1 MPEIDFSITRQ
12 KQGRMLQ
19 TNMGSSLRI
28 WHLPLL
34 IVHGQND
41 KVVPIGQG
49 EISSKRAMGPKFSL
63 EVEKVGCNNALT
75 MNDGSCQKKIPA
87 CLDEA
92 MK

>member
-1 MPEIDFSITRQ
+1 
-12 KQGRMLQ
+12 MLQ

>member
-1 MPEIDFSITRQ
+1 ML
-12 KQGRMLQ
+12 RM
-19 TNMGSSLRI
+19 NMGSSLRML
-28 WHLPLL
+28 HLPLL

-75 MNDGSCQKKIPA
+75 MNDESCQKKIPA
-87 CLDEA
+87 WLDEA

>member
-1 MPEIDFSITRQ
+1 
-12 KQGRMLQ
+12 MLQ

-75 MNDGSCQKKIPA
+75 MNDESCQKKIPA
-87 CLDEA
+87 WLDEA